1 MPILFSSAVRS
12 QPVARLASDAL
23 LAALEPHPHA
33 AAVLGAALEPERG
46 PAHAY
51 LLHGPAG
58 TGKRE
63 AARAVAA
70 ELLSRGARDPGNAR
84 TRVEHGSHPD
94 LTWVAPSGAHE
105 MLRRDVDEAVVGAA
119 ARTPFEA
126 RYRVFVLER
135 ADTMNDEAANSLL
148 KTLEEPPPYV
158 VLLLLTDRPSQ
169 VLPTIASRC
178 QGVRFDALGT
188 ESVALRLQSR
198 GIAPEAAAACAR
210 LSLGDGEKALALGL
224 AEGPALRAHSEAF
237 ARAPLAGKVST
248 VPWEPLLKTARER
261 GRVAREQVEAALA
274 DELAYL
280 PKKEH
285 KKRETEFGERAKR
298 AERRATTAALD
309 QALQLIG
316 LWYRDLACVAAG
328 APELAH
334 HSDRVGALQ
343 QDAEGRAT
351 APLQEA
357 LEIVDDARAR
367 LALNVDPQLSFEALA
382 YRLERLLA

>member
-1 MPILFSSAVRS
+1 M
-12 QPVARLASDAL
+12 

-58 TGKRE
+58 TGKRD
-63 AARAVAA
+63 AARAFAA
-70 ELLSRGARDPGNAR
+70 ELLSRGARDPANAR
-84 TRVEHGSHPD
+84 ARVEHGSHPD

-126 RYRVFVLER
+126 PFRVFVLER

-178 QGVRFDALGT
+178 QGVRFDALGA
-188 ESVALRLQSR
+188 EAVAQRLQSR
-198 GIAPEAAAACAR
+198 GVAPDAALACAR

-224 AEGPALRAHSEAF
+224 ADGPALRAARRGVRPRAARRPRLRRAVGAAAQDR
-237 ARAPLAGKVST
+237 ARARP
-248 VPWEPLLKTARER
+248 
-261 GRVAREQVEAALA
+261 
-274 DELAYL
+274 
-280 PKKEH
+280 
-285 KKRETEFGERAKR
+285 
-298 AERRATTAALD
+298 RRA
-309 QALQLIG
+309 
-316 LWYRDLACVAAG
+316 RAG
-328 APELAH
+328 
-334 HSDRVGALQ
+334 RVGARRGARLPAQ
-343 QDAEGRAT
+343 EGAQAARDGVRRARPARRAPRRRRARSTRRCSWSGSGTATSRASPPARPSSPTTPTACRRSPRTPRGAT
-351 APLQEA
+351 AGALREA
-357 LEIVDDARAR
+357 LEIVEDARAR

-382 YRLERLLA
+382 YRLERLLAP